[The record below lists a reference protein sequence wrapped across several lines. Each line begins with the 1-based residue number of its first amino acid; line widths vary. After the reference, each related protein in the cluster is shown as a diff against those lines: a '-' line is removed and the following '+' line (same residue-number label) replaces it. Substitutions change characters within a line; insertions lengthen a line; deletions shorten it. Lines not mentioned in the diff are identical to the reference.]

1 MFLPSE
7 FPAIGL
13 INQGTWFQYYVLSE
27 KSRSPQ
33 MLSNLPEVIRQRLC
47 VLAGPLQ
54 VSQVPCHKPSSK
66 MYKHTP
72 SKKEDVFIF
81 VNVPLGQDLRKST
94 RQTIVQSLLVQNRRG
109 FFFFF
114 WSVLW
119 RAERVGNWSC
129 RIYWDQR
136 FSWLVV
142 LLKLVNGESSEVE
155 AILSHPSM

>member
-7 FPAIGL
+7 FPAIRL
-13 INQGTWFQYYVLSE
+13 INQGTWFQYYILSE

-72 SKKEDVFIF
+72 FKKEDLFIF
-81 VNVPLGQDLRKST
+81 INVPLGQDLRKGT

-109 FFFFF
+109 FFVFGLCYGGQKG
-114 WSVLW
+114 WVTGAAGYTGTRGSL
-119 RAERVGNWSC
+119 G
-129 RIYWDQR
+129 
-136 FSWLVV
+136 
-142 LLKLVNGESSEVE
+142 LLYF
-155 AILSHPSM
+155 